1 MTTDN
6 LGFRSARFETA
17 LHRIARGAVTLA
29 AAGSLACLMLRGWR
43 WAVAYLLG
51 AAASYLNFHWLKRV
65 VEALGGALTA
75 RPSPKFA
82 ILIGLRYLLLGAG
95 AYAIVNFTS
104 LSLPAALIGLF
115 VPVAAV
121 ILEIIFELIYAS

>member
-1 MTTDN
+1 MDPEQA
-6 LGFRSARFETA
+6 LFENA
-17 LHRIARGAVTLA
+17 LVRIARGTAALA
-29 AAGSLACLMLRGWR
+29 AAGCLDCRILSGWR

-51 AAASYLNFHWLKRV
+51 AAASYLNFRWLKRV
-65 VEALGGALTA
+65 VDALGGALTA

-82 ILIGLRYLLLGAG
+82 ILIGLRYVLLGAG

-121 ILEIIFELIYAS
+121 IMEIVFELVAKS

>member
-1 MTTDN
+1 
-6 LGFRSARFETA
+6 
-17 LHRIARGAVTLA
+17 
-29 AAGSLACLMLRGWR
+29 MLWKGWT

-65 VEALGGALTA
+65 VDALGGTAEA
-75 RPSPKFA
+75 RPSPRFA

-95 AYAIVNFTS
+95 AYVIVNFTS

-121 ILEIIFELIYAS
+121 ILEIIFELIYGA

>member
-1 MTTDN
+1 M
-6 LGFRSARFETA
+6 GFEMASRRMVRAAVGLA
-17 LHRIARGAVTLA
+17 L
-29 AAGSLACLMLRGWR
+29 AGCAACLILRDWK

-51 AAASYLNFHWLKRV
+51 AAASYLNFHWLHRV
-65 VEALGGALTA
+65 VQALGAKVTA

-82 ILIGLRYLLLGAG
+82 ILIGLRYVVLGAG
-95 AYAIVNFTS
+95 AYVIVNFTS

-121 ILEIIFELIYAS
+121 ILEIVFELVYERSS

>member
-1 MTTDN
+1 MDPEQALFEAA
-6 LGFRSARFETA
+6 LG
-17 LHRIARGAVTLA
+17 RIARGTIALA
-29 AAGSLACLMLRGWR
+29 AVGCLVCLILRGWR

-51 AAASYLNFHWLKRV
+51 AAASYLNFRWLKRV
-65 VEALGGALTA
+65 VDALGGAMTA

-121 ILEIIFELIYAS
+121 IMEIVFELVAKS